1 MKITLIASEG
11 GAGHYPEN
19 TNYAVRHSLQ
29 GAVDGCELDFH
40 LTADKSFVAHHDY
53 QLKPALTRDE
63 TGHWLASPGPVI
75 KNTSLGELRRYEI
88 GMLDPASRVRRHYP
102 QRASIPDE
110 KIATLQDIEASFIDS
125 FSEKKSDRAEL
136 WFEAKTDPFD
146 PDRTTPAE
154 NYVQALKNALP
165 NSPLFPNTVLIA
177 FDWRLLQIAQQLM
190 PGIQTGFLSVDFS
203 WMAKPGTKPDVDKL
217 SGWYGDF
224 DPRNC
229 NGSFPQAVKAAG
241 GTYWSPYFRD
251 IKRGDV
257 DEAHAVGLKV
267 STWGAD
273 SVEDISYALSTGV
286 DSLTT
291 GYVNRAREI
300 LKKT

>member
-11 GAGHYPEN
+11 GAGHHPEN
-19 TNYAVRHSLQ
+19 TNYAVRHSLRE
-29 GAVDGCELDFH
+29 AVDGCELDFH

-63 TGHWLASPGPVI
+63 SGHWLTSPGPVI
-75 KNTSLGELRRYEI
+75 KDTSLAELRRYEL
-88 GMLDPASRVRRHYP
+88 GMLDPASGVRRHYP
-102 QRASIPDE
+102 LRASVPDE
-110 KIATLQDIEASFIDS
+110 KIATLEDIETSFIES
-125 FSEKKSDRAEL
+125 FSEKKSENAEL

-154 NYVQALKNALP
+154 DYVQALKNALQ

-177 FDWRLLQIAQQLM
+177 FDWRLLQIAQLLM

-203 WMAKPGTKPDVDKL
+203 WMAKPGTKPNIDKL
-217 SGWYGDF
+217 SGWYAEF
-224 DPRNC
+224 DPRNYK
-229 NGSFPQAVKAAG
+229 GSFPQAVKAAA

-251 IKRGDV
+251 IKRDDV
-257 DEAHAVGLKV
+257 DEAHAIGLKV

-273 SVEDISYALSTGV
+273 SVEDINYALSTGV

-291 GYVNRAREI
+291 GYVDRARKI
-300 LKKT
+300 LKKI